1 MGWMGAF
8 WSPPPS
14 GTRTLPGPGAVMRA
28 LRRGREAVTDIDGD
42 LDTVLDWLQDPSAPL
57 DAAVPDR
64 LAQRARDADEALG
77 TLTPVRELASHSI
90 F

>member
-1 MGWMGAF
+1 
-8 WSPPPS
+8 
-14 GTRTLPGPGAVMRA
+14 MRA

-42 LDTVLDWLQDPSAPL
+42 LDTVLDWLHDPSAPL

-77 TLTPVRELASHSI
+77 ALTPVRELASHAI
-90 F
+90 Y